1 MGRALKAVIALAGG
15 ASVHARTAEEC
26 SIFLSKH
33 EKTMITTHRLELVP
47 ATDDLLASALR
58 GRRALGER
66 LHASVPS
73 SWPPRFLDDAALEYT
88 RARLA
93 QGPQHRLWWMHFIIL
108 FRAPAGRSL
117 IGSAGYKGPP
127 TPDGTVEIGYA
138 IVEEYQRCGF
148 ATEAA
153 RGLVDHAFA
162 IPQVQRVVAETLPEF
177 EGSIGVLR
185 KCGFHMEGAGS
196 EPGVIRFELTRTEYG
211 RHALL
216 SHHEAP
222 QSANGAEESQ

>member
-1 MGRALKAVIALAGG
+1 LRFPAAYQLMRARRM
-15 ASVHARTAEEC
+15 RTP
-26 SIFLSKH
+26 FLSKH

-47 ATDDLLASALR
+47 ATDELLASALK

-66 LHASVPS
+66 LHASVPNG
-73 SWPPRFLDDAALEYT
+73 WPPRFLDDAALEYT

-127 TPDGTVEIGYA
+127 TPEGTVEIGYG
-138 IVEEYQRCGF
+138 IVEEYQRSGF

-153 RGLVDHAFA
+153 RGLIDHAFA
-162 IPQVQRVVAETLPEF
+162 VPQVQRVVAETLPDL

-185 KCGFHMEGAGS
+185 KCGFHEEGTGS
-196 EPGVIRFELTRTEYG
+196 EPGVIRFELTRAEYA
-211 RHALL
+211 RQSLL
-216 SHHEAP
+216 SHHEVHRRAH
-222 QSANGAEESQ
+222 GREESR